1 MLFSNWIRSFN
12 TGRVAAATALALGAG
27 FTATAVHAGE
37 PVGAVYLL
45 SNELSGNNVLAYA
58 RAADGSLTFSAA
70 YPTGGTGAIAAG
82 NPPPDPL
89 ASQGSLTLGSGMLFA
104 VNAGSNEVSMF
115 QVQGPKLALL
125 DKQPSGGVLPVSVT
139 VHGSHVYVLN
149 AGGTPNISGFVIDT
163 AAGRLKPLPGS
174 QRALGGGTASAAA
187 QVSFNGDG
195 NILLVAEKGTNL
207 IDLYRVDHR
216 GYASESK
223 PFKSNGAVPFGF
235 DITNRGYAIFSEAG
249 PNAVSSYDVD
259 DDGSLSLI
267 SGSVPLT
274 GQIAACWLITT
285 HDGRYAFTANAGTGT
300 ISSLKVAPDGKV
312 TLINATASANL
323 LAKPVLDMAITRN
336 SKFLYIRDDGNNTVT
351 GFRVGTDGSLK
362 PVGSATFP
370 ASLLAT
376 VQGIAAN

>member
-1 MLFSNWIRSFN
+1 MLFANWIRSLKV
-12 TGRVAAATALALGAG
+12 GRLIAATSLALGAG
-27 FTATAVHAGE
+27 IIATSSQAAE

-45 SNELSGNNVLAYA
+45 SNELSGNAILVYA
-58 RAADGSLTFSAA
+58 RATDGSLTYSAS
-70 YPTGGTGAIAAG
+70 YPTGGTGAIIAG

-104 VNAGSNEVSMF
+104 VNAGSNEISMF
-115 QVQGPKLALL
+115 RAHGTTLALL
-125 DKQPSGGVLPVSVT
+125 DRQPSGGVHPVSIA
-139 VHGSHVYVLN
+139 VHGSYAYVLN
-149 AGGTPNISGFVIDT
+149 AGATPNISGFFIDA

-174 QRALGGGTASAAA
+174 QRSLAGGTASAAA

-195 NILLVAEKGTNL
+195 NILLVSEKGTNL

-216 GYASESK
+216 GYASDSK

-249 PNAVSSYDVD
+249 PNAASSYEID

-274 GQIAACWLITT
+274 GQVATCWLITT

-300 ISSLKVAPDGKV
+300 ISSLKVAPDGKL
-312 TLINATASANL
+312 TLVNATASANL
-323 LAKPVLDMAITRN
+323 LAKPVLDMAITGN

-351 GFRVGTDGSLK
+351 GFRIGPDGSLTT
-362 PVGSATFP
+362 VGSATFP
-370 ASLLAT
+370 ASVLAT
-376 VQGIAAN
+376 VQGIAAR